1 MAVAQ
6 NNNPYA
12 STIFYTTPDAHNLY
26 FKSRTGSNHSRI
38 IGSNP
43 RVAGAIYDHDSTY
56 KQKAGVQLLGTVE
69 RLASL
74 REVVTAITLYSEQFE
89 GAGEKLK
96 SPEALIRSSAES
108 AFYRLTVTHV
118 KIVDVARD
126 LLINDYQSW

>member
-1 MAVAQ
+1 MSVDLPRDRIREFIKSHCVLVMAVAQ

-74 REVVTAITLYSEQFE
+74 REVVTAI
-89 GAGEKLK
+89 
-96 SPEALIRSSAES
+96 
-108 AFYRLTVTHV
+108 
-118 KIVDVARD
+118 
-126 LLINDYQSW
+126 